1 MYRIALYINT
11 FYGGGAERA
20 LSVLANQFSLE
31 GFPVTVITTWRNE
44 EDYFLEP
51 GIERIVLREED
62 SRCKSSST
70 IIRNVYLIRN
80 IRNILAARQI
90 NLLISF
96 MGEPNIR
103 NILATWGTSTKSI
116 ISVRTDPA
124 RAYSGFIGKLIAK
137 RLLPKAD
144 GAVFQTKQ
152 QMVWFPE
159 QLQKKSI
166 VIPNPVNENFYSVK
180 RKPVK
185 HRIVTCGRLNAVKN
199 HPMLIEA
206 TALLRERYPDIQLF
220 IYGDGE
226 CRGPMEALI
235 VEKQLSSVVYMMGQ
249 TSDVAKA
256 LSSADLFVLSSNY
269 EGMPNALMEAMTVGV
284 PCISTNCPCG
294 GPRELI
300 EDGKNGFLIPVGD
313 SNALAEKIS
322 YVFDHPDEAEIA
334 GKRAAEKM
342 RDYTAE
348 KIAER
353 WENFLLP
360 VCQNK

>member
-1 MYRIALYINT
+1 MYRIAFYINT

-20 LSVLANQFSLE
+20 LSVLANQFSLD

-44 EDYFLEP
+44 EDFFLEP

-80 IRNILAARQI
+80 IRKILVARKI
-90 NLLISF
+90 DFLISF

-103 NILATWGTSTKSI
+103 NILAARRTSTKSI

-137 RLLPKAD
+137 RFLPKAD

-152 QMVWFPE
+152 QMAWFPD

-226 CRGPMEALI
+226 CREQIEALI

-256 LSSADLFVLSSNY
+256 LSSADLFVLSSDY
-269 EGMPNALMEAMTVGV
+269 EGMPNALMEAMTAGI
-284 PCISTNCPCG
+284 PCISTDCPCG

-300 EDGKNGFLIPVGD
+300 EEGENGWLVPVGD
-313 SNALAEKIS
+313 SQTLAGKIS
-322 YVFDHPDEAEIA
+322 YVFEHSDMAEKA
-334 GKRAAEKM
+334 GSAAEEQMKE
-342 RDYTAE
+342 YKAE
-348 KIAER
+348 KIAR
-353 WENFLLP
+353 KWEEYL
-360 VCQNK
+360 